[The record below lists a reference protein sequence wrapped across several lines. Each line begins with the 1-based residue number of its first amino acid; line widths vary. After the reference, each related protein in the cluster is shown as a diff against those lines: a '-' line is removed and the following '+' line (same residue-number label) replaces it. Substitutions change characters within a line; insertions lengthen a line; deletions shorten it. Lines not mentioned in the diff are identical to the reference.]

1 MNPEAYLEMAETESR
16 HWWFHG
22 RRLILERL
30 IAQLKLKPGAKI
42 LEIGSGTGGNLD
54 LLARFGLVSA
64 MEMDPEARAIATQKT
79 GGRFTIQAGSCP
91 DELPFLGE
99 KFDLIC
105 MFDVLEHI
113 EQDQETLG
121 ALKPLLA
128 KDGQVLITVP
138 AYAWLWSVHDEFLHH
153 KRRYTEPEL
162 SRKALGAGYQIARIA
177 YFNILLFPL
186 AAAAR
191 VKDKLLGSTS
201 ASGTQIPPAPLNSL
215 LGLVFGLERFLLD
228 HVNPSFGV
236 SLLCLL
242 RLEGDG

>member
-30 IAQLKLKPGAKI
+30 IEQLKLKPGAKI
-42 LEIGSGTGGNLD
+42 LEIGSGTGGNLGM
-54 LLARFGLVSA
+54 LSRFGVVSA
-64 MEMDPEARAIATQKT
+64 MEMDPEARAIAAQKT
-79 GGRFTIQAGSCP
+79 GGRFTIKAGSCP
-91 DELPFLGE
+91 DNLPFPGE

-113 EQDQETLG
+113 EHDHETLG

-153 KRRYTEPEL
+153 KRRYTAPEL
-162 SRKALGAGYQIARIA
+162 RRKALGAGYSIARIA
-177 YFNILLFPL
+177 YFNSLLFPL
-186 AAAAR
+186 VAAAR
-191 VKDKLLGSTS
+191 IKDKILGNSS
-201 ASGTQIPPAPLNSL
+201 ASGTQIPPAPLNWL
-215 LGLVFGLERFLLD
+215 LGLVFGLERYLLD
-228 HVNPSFGV
+228 HINPPLGV
-236 SLLCLL
+236 SLFCVL
-242 RLEGDG
+242 RFEDAR